1 MLPTETRNN
10 YLILT
15 PDGVGSTYLAR
26 ALTVYLQSV
35 DLDYWNTNDLLYGL
49 DIIDGNLY
57 NGDFHGN
64 HETLEDIRHK
74 LLITGNLL
82 VCRVAHYLV
91 LNRLKIRKEDYS
103 ILYNECGR
111 KFNTVLFC
119 ERDPF
124 EYALSWSISNQTG
137 KRNVFSESERIDTHG
152 AGVQKPIDL
161 DYFQSKLAQ
170 YGEYEYWAEDNFN
183 ITHTVNYDDLHQN
196 VDSVMQKITGMT
208 HTTFLQDYSRLRY
221 LASKNQYSGESLED
235 ICKMHAMIDRLNH
248 SRRLPTIMPL
258 KMNTLADKQKRVT
271 NFFEIV
277 DIYNQWASKGN
288 RHQEVTEKQLVD
300 TIAKEEKIYDNK

>member
-1 MLPTETRNN
+1 MLPIETRNN

-35 DLDYWNTNDLLYGL
+35 DLDYWNTTDLLYGL
-49 DIIDGNLY
+49 DIIDGNLCNWEFSGY
-57 NGDFHGN
+57 DQ
-64 HETLEDIRHK
+64 TLEDIRHK

-124 EYALSWSISNQTG
+124 EYALSWSINRQTG
-137 KRNVFSESERIDTHG
+137 RRNVFSIAERIDIHG
-152 AGVQKPIDL
+152 AGVREPVDL
-161 DYFQSKLAQ
+161 DYFQSKLTQ
-170 YGEYEYWAEDNFN
+170 YSRYEYWAEDNFD
-183 ITHTVNYDDLHQN
+183 ITHTVNYDELHQN

-221 LASKNQYSGESLED
+221 IASKDQYNGESLED
-235 ICKMHAMIDRLNH
+235 ICKMHSMIDRLNY
-248 SRRLPTIMPL
+248 SRRLPTTMPL
-258 KMNTLADKQKRVT
+258 KMNTMADKQKRIT

-277 DIYNQWASKGN
+277 DVYNQWASKGN
-288 RHQEVTEKQLVD
+288 RHQAVTETQLTD